1 MHSDDEEYLLFITV
15 LNQKIKIVLTQAHVD
30 KRLFFLTPV
39 KSAAS

>member
-30 KRLFFLTPV
+30 KRLF
-39 KSAAS
+39 S

>member
-30 KRLFFLTPV
+30 KRLFLTPV